1 MPEAAEPEGQT
12 FRERTMMVPLSVAN
26 IAPTPDRLHQLLRLT
41 DLEDGAP
48 VSLAFVDSDG
58 TVIVAYLHP
67 GLVPPEV
74 LQGAEPEDEEEDDTC
89 LLATVLPD
97 DEPGAAAGAG

>member
-1 MPEAAEPEGQT
+1 
-12 FRERTMMVPLSVAN
+12 MMVPLSIANVAT
-26 IAPTPDRLHQLLRLT
+26 TPDRLQRLLRIA
-41 DLEDGAP
+41 DVEGGAP

-58 TVIVAYLHP
+58 TVIVTYMYP

-74 LQGAEPEDEEEDDTC
+74 LQGAESEDEDEDGA

-97 DEPGAAAGAG
+97 DEPAAGAGAAGADKS